1 MAKQLKRFSESVS
14 QTIEELSHI
23 KQQTDDAD
31 YAKRLA
37 DGTVIE
43 LSAMVATFP
52 KVLENLTEKDV
63 DVKGALEQVTALMQ
77 KHRQEVAE
85 VESTFLLGIKLD
97 FIKKHLDKG
106 SIPPLEMVFIS
117 SVVVVKMMELY
128 LAAFLCHR
136 DHRQA
141 LQVLDDG
148 FQGPS
153 LPEQDPK
160 LLFLFM
166 HRIVAEL
173 ISDGLLNP
181 AIPNVE
187 K

>member
-1 MAKQLKRFSESVS
+1 MAKQLKRFTDSVS
-14 QTIEELSHI
+14 QTIEELTHI
-23 KQQTDDAD
+23 KQKTQDVD

-52 KVLENLTEKDV
+52 MILEISKEQEFDV
-63 DVKGALEQVTALMQ
+63 ASALEHISQLMQ

-85 VESTFLLGIKLD
+85 VESPFLLGIKLD
-97 FIKKHLDKG
+97 FIQKHLEKG

-128 LAAFLCHR
+128 LSAFLCHR

-141 LQVLDDG
+141 LQVLDEG

-160 LLFLFM
+160 LLFLFL

-173 ISDGLLNP
+173 ISDGLLHP
-181 AIPNVE
+181 AVPEI
-187 K
+187 KK